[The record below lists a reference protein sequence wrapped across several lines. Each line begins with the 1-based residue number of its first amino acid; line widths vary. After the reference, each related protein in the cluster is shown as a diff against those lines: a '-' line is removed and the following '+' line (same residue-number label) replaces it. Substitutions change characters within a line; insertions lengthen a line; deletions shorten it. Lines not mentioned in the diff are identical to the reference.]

1 MKIIIELN
9 DNEKDVLLQDIEKV
23 VKEQGVNLLQK
34 ATTVEKD
41 DKKEPAF
48 GSLETYKEREL
59 FVKGIRYLKGKSNL
73 TFAELEAYT
82 GYAMASLFYNPDNVP
97 NLITPRIQK
106 LLDFW
111 NMELSG
117 VQTVGYMAEC
127 QEKPSEQQA
136 TEGE

>member
-9 DNEKDVLLQDIEKV
+9 DEEKDILLKDVEKA
-23 VKEQGVNLLQK
+23 VKEKGLNLLPK

-41 DKKEPAF
+41 AKEPVI
-48 GSLETYKEREL
+48 GSLTTHKGREL
-59 FVKGIRYLKGKSNL
+59 FVKGLRYLKGKSNF
-73 TFAELEAYT
+73 TFAELQAHT
-82 GYAMASLFYNPDNVP
+82 GYAMAPLFYYPDDVP
-97 NLITPRIQK
+97 TIITPRIQK

-127 QEKPSEQQA
+127 QEKPSEQQ
-136 TEGE
+136 EGA